1 MIITKGFGSKSI
13 ITQGFGASS
22 SGIPKATIYELDS
35 RTTAGYVSDDLD
47 SYTSDGWIWTSVI
60 SEPLAVIYELDSRT
74 SGGYVHDNLDSA
86 TTDGWV
92 WFYEPEPASPVIYN
106 VVRGYYMVRRIY
118 PYRKNIF

>member
-22 SGIPKATIYELDS
+22 SGIPKAT
-35 RTTAGYVSDDLD
+35 
-47 SYTSDGWIWTSVI
+47 
-60 SEPLAVIYELDSRT
+60 IYELDSRT